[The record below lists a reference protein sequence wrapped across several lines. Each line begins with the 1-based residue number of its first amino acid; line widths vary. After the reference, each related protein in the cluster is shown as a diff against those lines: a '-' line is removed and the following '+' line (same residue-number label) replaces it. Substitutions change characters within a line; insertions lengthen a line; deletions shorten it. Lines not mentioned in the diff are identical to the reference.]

1 MVDEVYQLNSND
13 IKTLCHIHFPVAKCR
28 QQKKILEVIIFT
40 KILDASRYGRPSHP
54 SAVHDLLSR
63 TYVAVLISRRT
74 AFTASYEHGFL
85 EIGFPTTTEGGQ
97 HERRGC
103 CRRDPFLTWISQR
116 NPHSSVFCFLCML
129 GWYLHH
135 L

>member
-1 MVDEVYQLNSND
+1 M
-13 IKTLCHIHFPVAKCR
+13 KCTNY
-28 QQKKILEVIIFT
+28 ILTIFKPFVIFISQWPSPGNKRRSWRSSFLRN
-40 KILDASRYGRPSHP
+40 ILDASRYWRPSHP
-54 SAVHDLLSR
+54 STVHDLLSR

-103 CRRDPFLTWISQR
+103 CRRDPFSTWISQR
-116 NPHSSVFCFLCML
+116 NPHSSVFCFFCML

>member
-1 MVDEVYQLNSND
+1 MKCTNYILT
-13 IKTLCHIHFPVAKCR
+13 IFKHF
-28 QQKKILEVIIFT
+28 VIFISQWPSAGNKRRSWRSSFLRN
-40 KILDASRYGRPSHP
+40 ILDASRYWRPSHP
-54 SAVHDLLSR
+54 STVHDLLSR

-103 CRRDPFLTWISQR
+103 CRRNPFSTWISQR
-116 NPHSSVFCFLCML
+116 NPHSSVFCFFCML